1 MRTSVLGL
9 LLLLIPNLLWADGRE
24 VTDSL
29 TYSCED
35 RTTRFKIKQLIL
47 PASLIAVGSW
57 GISNG
62 FLRSVDNSVR
72 DGMTNLRGEHYFHAD
87 DYIQYL
93 PVISYVGLGLV
104 GVKAKHSFKERL
116 IVTTTSYLTMGILV
130 NGTKYFVDEK
140 RPDSSA
146 QNSFPSGH
154 TATVFMG
161 AELVRSEYGIGYGIG
176 AYLVAGGV
184 TFLRLYNDRHWLND
198 VVAGAGFGI
207 LSAHIGY
214 WLLPVNRKLFRLD
227 KKKSATVIATSPFYQ
242 PDNHAFGAALAIRF

>member
-24 VTDSL
+24 ATDSL

-72 DGMTNLRGEHYFHAD
+72 DGMTNLRGEHYFHTD

-130 NGTKYFVDEK
+130 YGTK
-140 RPDSSA
+140 
-146 QNSFPSGH
+146 
-154 TATVFMG
+154 
-161 AELVRSEYGIGYGIG
+161 
-176 AYLVAGGV
+176 
-184 TFLRLYNDRHWLND
+184 
-198 VVAGAGFGI
+198 
-207 LSAHIGY
+207 
-214 WLLPVNRKLFRLD
+214 
-227 KKKSATVIATSPFYQ
+227 
-242 PDNHAFGAALAIRF
+242 

>member
-1 MRTSVLGL
+1 MGHKQWLSTICRQFRARRHDQPPGRTL
-9 LLLLIPNLLWADGRE
+9 LPCRRLHSIPAGHLIRRIRISRCESQTLVQRAADRHDYLLFD
-24 VTDSL
+24 
-29 TYSCED
+29 
-35 RTTRFKIKQLIL
+35 
-47 PASLIAVGSW
+47 
-57 GISNG
+57 
-62 FLRSVDNSVR
+62 
-72 DGMTNLRGEHYFHAD
+72 H
-87 DYIQYL
+87 
-93 PVISYVGLGLV
+93 
-104 GVKAKHSFKERL
+104 
-116 IVTTTSYLTMGILV
+116 GILV

-184 TFLRLYNDRHWLND
+184 AFLRLYNDRHWLND

-207 LSAHIGY
+207 LSARIGY